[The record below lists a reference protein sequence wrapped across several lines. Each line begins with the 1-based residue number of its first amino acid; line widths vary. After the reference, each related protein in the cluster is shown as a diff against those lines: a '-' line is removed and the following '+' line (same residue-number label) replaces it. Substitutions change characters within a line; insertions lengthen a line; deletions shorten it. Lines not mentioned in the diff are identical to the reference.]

1 MSDEKGAEGETQ
13 ITDEDV
19 VDNDNPEYK
28 PPAPKALTEIISAD
42 QEDEALQR
50 YKAQLLG
57 NAAAG
62 GATAAGARRSLP
74 PAPPC
79 GGAVF

>member
-1 MSDEKGAEGETQ
+1 MSDEKGAEGDTQ

-19 VDNDNPEYK
+19 ADNDNPEYK

-62 GATAAGARRSLP
+62 GGVVVYPDDPRNVIVQKLW
-74 PAPPC
+74 
-79 GGAVF
+79 

>member
-1 MSDEKGAEGETQ
+1 MSDDKGAEGETQ

-42 QEDEALQR
+42 AEDESLRR
-50 YKAQLLG
+50 YKEQLLG

-62 GATAAGARRSLP
+62 GATGVVVYPDDPRNVIVQKLW
-74 PAPPC
+74 
-79 GGAVF
+79 